1 MSSQEELDRRAVL
14 RLLRGYERK
23 ATELSD
29 RGEPFAPV
37 TFTDEFPDGP
47 LTVTISAEN
56 GPITIAFYAPDA
68 EATIVMSLAQL
79 RRRIA
84 DL

>member
-1 MSSQEELDRRAVL
+1 MANQEELDHRAVL

-23 ATELSD
+23 ATELSEQD
-29 RGEPFAPV
+29 APFAPV
-37 TFTDEFPDGP
+37 TFTDDFPDGP

-68 EATIVMSLAQL
+68 DATIVMSLAQL
-79 RRRIA
+79 RQRIA